1 MHCGQQCQEYCKK
14 WLEADA
20 LFSDMLNSDELFDQ
34 AHQHLLLFGYKIQ
47 QFQVFHVAQFHCTN
61 FPFFGTQEHIVTECL
76 RVNKL
81 ELISRFPFV
90 VNALSK
96 CLRLD
101 MPVPTDVNLTLRRCY
116 ELVGQVFFTTV
127 PPKFV
132 AFLPHPLPKYGKSL

>member
-1 MHCGQQCQEYCKK
+1 
-14 WLEADA
+14 
-20 LFSDMLNSDELFDQ
+20 MLNSDELFDQ

-47 QFQVFHVAQFHCTN
+47 YIQVFHVAQFHCTN

-116 ELVGQVFFTTV
+116 ELILYHSSSQVCRILTPSFTQIWEIIITV
-127 PPKFV
+127 VVLSISENPKFY
-132 AFLPHPLPKYGKSL
+132 LISI